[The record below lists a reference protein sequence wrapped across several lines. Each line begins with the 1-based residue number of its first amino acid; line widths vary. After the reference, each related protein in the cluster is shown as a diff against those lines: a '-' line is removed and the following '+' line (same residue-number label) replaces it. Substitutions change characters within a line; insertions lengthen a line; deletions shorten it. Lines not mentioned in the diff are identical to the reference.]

1 MTTSNPTGQLKQSG
15 KQSGTF
21 HFKQFSVEDGR
32 STMKVGTDA
41 VLLGAVAD
49 TYGVGEILEIGAGCG
64 IISLIMAQRSGAKID
79 AVEIDHDSA
88 KQARSNADRSPWA
101 ERINIIQDL
110 IQNYSMMTS
119 IRYDLIISNP
129 PFFNCS
135 LKSPD
140 KKRNLSRHNDSM
152 SYEDLLA
159 AVVRLMKEEAS
170 FWVILPSP
178 EFDNFNQLAKA
189 AGLHLQRKINIISKE
204 GRKEHR
210 VIMQFRKTVADPV
223 TVKAITILDHDGNY
237 SEEYKALT
245 RDFYLDF

>member
-15 KQSGTF
+15 KQTGTF
-21 HFKQFSVEDGR
+21 HFKQFSVEDNR

-41 VLLGAVAD
+41 VLLGAVANAE
-49 TYGVGEILEIGAGCG
+49 GVDVILEIGAGCG
-64 IISLIMAQRSGAKID
+64 IVSLIMAQRSGATID

-88 KQARSNADRSPWA
+88 EQARSNADRSPWA
-101 ERINIIQDL
+101 EKINIIHDS
-110 IQNYSMMTS
+110 IQNYSVMAS

-152 SYEDLLA
+152 SYKDLLA
-159 AVVRLMKEEAS
+159 AAVRLMKEEAS

-178 EFDNFNQLAKA
+178 EFDNFNQIANA
-189 AGLHLQRKINIISKE
+189 ASLHLQRKINIISKE

-210 VIMQFRKTVADPV
+210 VIMQFRKNVADPV
-223 TVKAITILDHDGNY
+223 TEKAITILDQSGKYTSD
-237 SEEYKALT
+237 YKNLT
-245 RDFYLDF
+245 QDFYLDF